1 MSEVIEECEI
11 AKEDDSNGEDG
22 FIFKPALEE
31 SAKSNPSIS
40 FVDLSDNTS
49 KFMQE
54 KDVQKAEER
63 KRLSMRTQRRSRPQ
77 GEGGEDDDNTSP
89 DNRNSIRK
97 AAHASRRYI
106 KPSQDSFS
114 VNSPMKRPNL
124 SSSDVGR
131 KGLGPVANSN
141 HADGDGD
148 AEPWQVV
155 GIQEGVGKCFLSN
168 DGAALKSPDAHITP
182 DKNSFSNN
190 QDTFSMEKVVPRRR
204 RSQQEL
210 MRQDRCDNDYQFI
223 AVMTSSAH
231 LAHRT
236 GSFST
241 SNLT

>member
-1 MSEVIEECEI
+1 MSEVVEEDEI
-11 AKEDDSNGEDG
+11 AKEGDSDGKDG
-22 FIFKPALEE
+22 FIFKHALEE
-31 SAKSNPSIS
+31 SAKSNPGIS

-54 KDVQKAEER
+54 KDEQKAEER

-89 DNRNSIRK
+89 DNRSSIRE
-97 AAHASRRYI
+97 AAHAPRRYI
-106 KPSQDSFS
+106 TPSQDSFS

-131 KGLGPVANSN
+131 KGLGPVTDFS
-141 HADGDGD
+141 HADGD

-155 GIQEGVGKCFLSN
+155 GIQEGVGKCVLSN
-168 DGAALKSPDAHITP
+168 DDAELKSPHAHITP
-182 DKNSFSNN
+182 NKNSFSNN

-223 AVMTSSAH
+223 AVLTGSAP

-236 GSFST
+236 DSISM